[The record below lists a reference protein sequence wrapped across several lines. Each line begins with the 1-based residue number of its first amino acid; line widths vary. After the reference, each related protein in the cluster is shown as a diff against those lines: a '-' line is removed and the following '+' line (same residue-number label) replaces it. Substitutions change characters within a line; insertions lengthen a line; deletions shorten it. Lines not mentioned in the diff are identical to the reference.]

1 MLVGMSRVKRISS
14 MPLGAAVIG
23 GLIVAAIGLIAIAT
37 GLVHSSSSDNTVATL
52 APAPLPQPASQ
63 QTGGKGETVNQ
74 IYKQDSPGV
83 VFIQS
88 TLKPQ
93 GTSLLNPF
101 GGGSSSGGTATGSGF
116 VIDHEGH
123 IITNAHVV
131 DGASK
136 IEVTLGN
143 QDTSSPISATV
154 VGKDPSS
161 DIAVL
166 KVNAPSDQLH
176 PLSLGN
182 SSDAQVGN
190 PVVAIGN
197 PFGLDRTVTAGI
209 VSALQ
214 RQIKAP
220 NGFSIDNVIQ
230 TDAAINPGNS
240 GGPLI
245 DANGQVIG
253 INSQI
258 ESPNGGGNVGI
269 GFAIP
274 INTVRSELQQLLQ
287 NGTVQHAYL
296 GISGTDLTPELAQV
310 LNLPVQHGALVQSV
324 TPGGP
329 AAKAGVKGGNG
340 NATVNVGGQR
350 IQAGG
355 DVIVAIDGK
364 PVNSMTDVIND
375 INAKQ
380 PGDSV
385 QLSLVSGSQKRTVT
399 VTLGNRPANVKQ

>member
-1 MLVGMSRVKRISS
+1 M
-14 MPLGAAVIG
+14 
-23 GLIVAAIGLIAIAT
+23 
-37 GLVHSSSSDNTVATL
+37 N
-52 APAPLPQPASQ
+52 APA
-63 QTGGKGETVNQ
+63 
-74 IYKQDSPGV
+74 
-83 VFIQS
+83 
-88 TLKPQ
+88 
-93 GTSLLNPF
+93 
-101 GGGSSSGGTATGSGF
+101 
-116 VIDHEGH
+116 
-123 IITNAHVV
+123 
-131 DGASK
+131 
-136 IEVTLGN
+136 
-143 QDTSSPISATV
+143 
-154 VGKDPSS
+154 
-161 DIAVL
+161 
-166 KVNAPSDQLH
+166 DQLH

-182 SSDAQVGN
+182 SSATQVGN

-220 NGFSIDNVIQ
+220 NGFTIDNVIQ

-269 GFAIP
+269 GFAVP
-274 INTVRSELQQLLQ
+274 IDTVRQVANQLLQ
-287 NGTVQHAYL
+287 GGSVQHAYL
-296 GISGTDLTPELAQV
+296 GISGTDLTPEMAQV
-310 LNLPVQHGALVQSV
+310 LNLPVQSGALVQAV

-329 AAKAGVKGGNG
+329 AAKAGVKGSNG

-375 INAKQ
+375 ISTKQ
-380 PGDSV
+380 PGDTV
-385 QLSLVSGSQKRTVT
+385 QLSLVNGSQKRTVT
-399 VTLGNRPANVKQ
+399 

>member
-1 MLVGMSRVKRISS
+1 MLIRMSRAKRISS
-14 MPLGAAVIG
+14 TSLGAAVIG
-23 GLIVAAIGLIAIAT
+23 GLIVAVIGLIAIAT
-37 GLVHSSSSDNTVATL
+37 GLVQSSSSDNTVATL

-101 GGGSSSGGTATGSGF
+101 GGGGSSGGTATGSGF

-131 DGASK
+131 DGATK

-274 INTVRSELQQLLQ
+274 INTVRAELQQLLQ

-350 IQAGG
+350 IAAGG

-385 QLSLVSGSQKRTVT
+385 QLSLVNGSQKRTVT
-399 VTLGNRPANVKQ
+399 VTLGNRPANVQQ

>member
-1 MLVGMSRVKRISS
+1 VKRISS
-14 MPLGAAVIG
+14 TPLGAAVIG
-23 GLIVAAIGLIAIAT
+23 GLIVAIVGVIAITA
-37 GLVHSSSSDNTVATL
+37 GWVHSSSTSTPTTTFAS
-52 APAPLPQPASQ
+52 APLPHPASQ
-63 QTGGKGETVNQ
+63 QTSGKGLTVNQ

-88 TLKPQ
+88 TLKSQ
-93 GTSLLNPF
+93 GTSLLDPF
-101 GGGSSSGGTATGSGF
+101 GGGGSSGGGGTATGSGF
-116 VIDHEGH
+116 VIDHDGH
-123 IITNAHVV
+123 ILTNAHVV

-136 IEVTLGN
+136 VQVTLGSS
-143 QDTSSPISATV
+143 DSSSPVDATV
-154 VGKDPSS
+154 VGKDPST
-161 DIAVL
+161 DVALL
-166 KVNAPSDQLH
+166 KVDVPSDQLH
-176 PLSLGN
+176 PLALGN
-182 SSDAQVGN
+182 SSDTAVGN

-197 PFGLDRTVTAGI
+197 PFALDRTVTSGI

-214 RQIKAP
+214 RQIQAP

-253 INSQI
+253 ITSQI

-269 GFAIP
+269 GFAVP
-274 INTVRSELQQLLQ
+274 VNTARNDLQQLLQ

-296 GISGTDLTPELAQV
+296 GISGTDLTPEIANV
-310 LNLPVQHGALVQSV
+310 LNLPVDQGALVQAV

-340 NATVNVGGQR
+340 NATVTVAGQR

-355 DVIVAIDGK
+355 DVITAIDGK
-364 PVNSMTDVIND
+364 PVQSMTDVID
-375 INAKQ
+375 VINTKQ

-399 VTLGNRPANVKQ
+399 VTLGDRPASVKQ